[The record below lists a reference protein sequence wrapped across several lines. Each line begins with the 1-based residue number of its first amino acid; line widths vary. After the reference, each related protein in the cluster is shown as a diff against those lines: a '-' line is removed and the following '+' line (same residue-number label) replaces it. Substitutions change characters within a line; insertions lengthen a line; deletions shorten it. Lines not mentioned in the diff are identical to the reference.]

1 MRRSY
6 IDLPE
11 WLWAHA
17 PLILL
22 LVGLGLTLIGGGIA
36 ASGVILSEDNARAL
50 ASMKWDFNQELYES
64 LLSQSRRAMSGLIV
78 VAIGTAIQFIGIV
91 VIAVASQQKKKD

>member
-1 MRRSY
+1 
-6 IDLPE
+6 
-11 WLWAHA
+11 
-17 PLILL
+17 
-22 LVGLGLTLIGGGIA
+22 
-36 ASGVILSEDNARAL
+36 
-50 ASMKWDFNQELYES
+50 MKWDFNQELYES